1 MAVVQMTGV
10 QMAVVQMTGVQMAV
24 VQMTRVAKWQVYKK
38 CNRGT
43 KTSVRTLKHY
53 IGVTVIEY
61 PRGV

>member
-10 QMAVVQMTGVQMAV
+10 QMAVVQK
-24 VQMTRVAKWQVYKK
+24 TRVAKWQVYKK

-61 PRGV
+61 RRGV